1 MERTSDC
8 SRLEPVHKAR
18 IRRAALDEAVE
29 GSDERSDARQ
39 PLRKA
44 AGMQDHDSVMLAV
57 RGAGLPV
64 EGQEVLAVVG
74 DERACVVL
82 GSLEDLAVGQT
93 SQFVVLGSRDC
104 VAPAGAQ

>member
-29 GSDERSDARQ
+29 GFDERSDARQ

-44 AGMQDHDSVMLAV
+44 ARAHDDDSVMLTA
-57 RGAGLPV
+57 RGAVLPV
-64 EGQEVLAVVG
+64 EHEKVIAVVG
-74 DERACVVL
+74 DERAPVL
-82 GSLEDLAVGQT
+82 DGSLEQLGVRQAPQLAL
-93 SQFVVLGSRDC
+93 LGDGNGVPPSST
-104 VAPAGAQ
+104 